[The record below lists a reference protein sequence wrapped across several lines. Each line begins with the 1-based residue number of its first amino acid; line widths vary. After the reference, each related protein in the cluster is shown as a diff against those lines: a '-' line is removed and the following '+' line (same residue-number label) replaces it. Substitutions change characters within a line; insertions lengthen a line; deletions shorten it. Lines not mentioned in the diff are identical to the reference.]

1 MEGKPLRRKTI
12 DKQEH
17 KSRGEDDRKVEEEPG
32 SSSPEKKEDTA
43 LTSELKVESDEKSL
57 VCRET
62 IERSP
67 DQSYLVPS
75 VSRRKEKEPE
85 DAPWKGKDKED
96 EWKGDGGV
104 NEGFEFLASR
114 LGKIV
119 GAAAPGTPD
128 SREGGAELK
137 SPVSSDVDLESLTG
151 SPKRP
156 GSDYES
162 LTGLRT
168 RGGGSDVESL
178 TGGGRTSRRTG
189 GAGSDAE
196 SLTGSGRQ
204 RRADSED
211 SRMDPD
217 LSSSSDTR

>member
-1 MEGKPLRRKTI
+1 MRPWRAWNDAKSACAEQKTRDDRRKMTSTRS
-12 DKQEH
+12 EPP
-17 KSRGEDDRKVEEEPG
+17 RREPG

-119 GAAAPGTPD
+119 GAAAPGPPPYAR
-128 SREGGAELK
+128 SWE
-137 SPVSSDVDLESLTG
+137 
-151 SPKRP
+151 
-156 GSDYES
+156 
-162 LTGLRT
+162 
-168 RGGGSDVESL
+168 RG
-178 TGGGRTSRRTG
+178 R
-189 GAGSDAE
+189 
-196 SLTGSGRQ
+196 
-204 RRADSED
+204 
-211 SRMDPD
+211 
-217 LSSSSDTR
+217 